1 MISSLEATIWTLYF
15 ERFPTEKLKCV
26 VFFFLISLF
35 NLKSLQLSYLARDKL
50 SRRKVQRLPF
60 YLEVVG

>member
-26 VFFFLISLF
+26 VFFSNKLIEPQIFAIIL
-35 NLKSLQLSYLARDKL
+35 LSKR
-50 SRRKVQRLPF
+50 QT
-60 YLEVVG
+60 